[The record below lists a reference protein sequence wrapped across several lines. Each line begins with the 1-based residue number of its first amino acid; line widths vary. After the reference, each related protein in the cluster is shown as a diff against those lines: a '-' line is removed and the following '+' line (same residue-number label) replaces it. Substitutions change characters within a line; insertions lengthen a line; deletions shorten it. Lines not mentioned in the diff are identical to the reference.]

1 MSREAADDGRIAVGR
16 NTYYHGEPFHPY
28 GPDARIEIGAF
39 CSIAHEVRIL
49 GGGEHAF
56 ELPSTYPFRT
66 VLSRAGEGEWDTF
79 AKGATR
85 LGNDVWVGRG
95 AMILS
100 GSQIGHGAIVG
111 AGAVLAGKTIP
122 PYAIVA
128 GNPGAI
134 IGSRFDEPT
143 IQRLLAIRWSDWPD
157 ELIEEMEPYF
167 YSSIDVFLYEAEHLN
182 AAIAAAFQSQAATEQ
197 ACVAS

>member
-1 MSREAADDGRIAVGR
+1 MTMSPEPVDDGRIAVGR
-16 NTYYHGEPFHPY
+16 NTYYHGRPFLPY

-66 VLSRAGEGEWDTF
+66 VLSRAGEGEWDIF

-100 GSQIGHGAIVG
+100 GSQIGHGAVIG
-111 AGAVLAGKTIP
+111 
-122 PYAIVA
+122 A
-128 GNPGAI
+128 GNPGTV

-143 IQRLLAIRWSDWPD
+143 IERMLAVRWWDWPD
-157 ELIEEMEPYF
+157 QLIEEMEPFF
-167 YSSIDVFLYEAEHLN
+167 YSAVDVFLDEAERLN
-182 AAIAAAFQSQAATEQ
+182 AAIAAAAGARASVAAT
-197 ACVAS
+197 AS

>member
-1 MSREAADDGRIAVGR
+1 MTMSRDALDDGRIAVGR
-16 NTYYHGEPFHPY
+16 NTYYHGQPFCPY
-28 GPDARIEIGAF
+28 GPDARIEVGAF

-66 VLSRAGEGEWDTF
+66 VLSRAGEGEWDIF
-79 AKGATR
+79 AKGTTR

-100 GSQIGHGAIVG
+100 GSQIGHGAVIG
-111 AGAVLAGKTIP
+111 AGAVVASKTIP

-134 IGSRFDEPT
+134 IGSRFDETT
-143 IQRLLAIRWSDWPD
+143 IGRMLAVRWWGWPD
-157 ELIEEMEPYF
+157 ELIQEMEPFF
-167 YSSIDVFLYEAEHLN
+167 YSSTDVFLDEAERLN
-182 AAIAAAFQSQAATEQ
+182 AAIDAAAAGRASAA
-197 ACVAS
+197 ARAA